1 MSHDK
6 PTRPQNPDSQQ
17 DEDAIAFAQGLFE
30 LARNGGA
37 GPLSVMLNAGVPVDI
52 RTNTGDSLLMLACSN
67 GHKDTARLLLEQGAD
82 PNLANDQLQT
92 PLASAVYQGNTDIV
106 DLLLTSGA
114 DVDHRPAGA
123 KTPLMVAAMFNRMDM
138 IERLLDA
145 GADKSLKDE
154 DGQSAEDL
162 ARTMGANEAIG
173 ALSS

>member
-6 PTRPQNPDSQQ
+6 PTRPQNPNNQQ

-67 GHKDTARLLLEQGAD
+67 GHKDTASLLLDQGAD
-82 PNLANDQLQT
+82 PNLPNDQLQT
-92 PLASAVYQGNTDIV
+92 PLASAVYQGDMDMV
-106 DLLLTSGA
+106 ALLLASGA
-114 DVDHRPAGA
+114 GIDHRPAGA
-123 KTPLMVAAMFNRMDM
+123 KTPLMVAAMFNRVDM
-138 IERLLDA
+138 IERLLEA
-145 GADKSLKDE
+145 GADKSLTDE
-154 DGQSAEDL
+154 NGQSAEGL
-162 ARTMGANEAIG
+162 ARTMGANEAIE